1 MDKEP
6 LKAPIPQKE
15 EPLSFWREHRI
26 SLLLV
31 MAITIALTLTIVSVF
46 LYNSSG
52 AAQLD
57 LSRPGYRAVSDKVE
71 HDTEIDRYSSSGPV
85 TDGTIKE
92 FIELYGKQADRA
104 KSVDAFSGDPLNPE
118 VLIFGSSE

>member
-6 LKAPIPQKE
+6 LKPQTPQKE

-31 MAITIALTLTIVSVF
+31 MAITLALTLTIVSVF

-57 LSRPGYRAVSDKVE
+57 LSRPGYRAVSNKVE
-71 HDTEIDRYSSSGPV
+71 RDTEIDRYSSSGPV

-92 FIELYGKQADRA
+92 FIELYEKQADRA